1 MVLVVLGF
9 ISCDQISGVKK
20 NTKAISS
27 TSSGTLAKNYLS
39 GQSVISNAFSYDI
52 NPGLSSV
59 IRDRICLFFTDI
71 ENGNLL

>member
-1 MVLVVLGF
+1 MLLMIIGL

-20 NTKAISS
+20 NIKAVRS
-27 TSSGTLAKNYLS
+27 TTTGIFTKNYLS
-39 GQSVISNAFSYDI
+39 GQSITSNAFSYDI